1 MSNFLLKFKKKIRDI
16 SFIYGLFK
24 GAKFF
29 KNQLFI
35 NHPKLLISERKIF
48 TKIVPYLSTIFDVGA
63 RYDTDYIDISQGRS
77 INYHLFEINPKFF
90 KLLKKNASK
99 FKKEKIFLNNFG
111 VGNEEGEV
119 SYYLNSESVLNNF
132 SNKFESLFT
141 KKLRIKTLKNYIRE
155 NSITKVDFLKTDI
168 EGFDYFALLG
178 IGDYL
183 LNINFVQFELGIGAP
198 LKNKLVKG
206 EDYLSLF
213 KGKFS
218 FFLICDEVNPIF
230 NKINDKVDLISFG
243 KEDIDHITKI
253 QSTGIGF
260 NVLAIRN
267 DFNISNIDF
276 SIDKYNAYLYD
287 KELIKQIF

>member
-1 MSNFLLKFKKKIRDI
+1 MKLKKKIRNI
-16 SFIYGLFK
+16 PFIYGLFK
-24 GAKFF
+24 GAKFL

-35 NHPKLLISERKIF
+35 NHPKMLISERKIF
-48 TKIVPYLSTIFDVGA
+48 RKIVPYLSTIFDVGA

-90 KLLKKNASK
+90 KLLRKNISK

-111 VGNEEGEV
+111 VGNEEKEV

-141 KKLRIKTLKNYIRE
+141 KKLIIKTLKKYISE
-155 NSITKVDFLKTDI
+155 NSISQVDFLKTDI

-178 IGDYL
+178 LGDHL

-198 LKNKLVKG
+198 LKNKFVKG
-206 EDYLSLF
+206 EDYLALF
-213 KGKFS
+213 EEKFS
-218 FFLICDEVNPIF
+218 FYLICDELNPIF
-230 NKINDKVDLISFG
+230 NTIKDKVDLISFG
-243 KEDIDHITKI
+243 KEDIKHITKI

-260 NVLAIRN
+260 NVLAIKN

-276 SIDKYNAYLYD
+276 SIDKYNADLYD
-287 KELIKQIF
+287 RELINNIYLV

>member
-1 MSNFLLKFKKKIRDI
+1 M
-16 SFIYGLFK
+16 
-24 GAKFF
+24 
-29 KNQLFI
+29 
-35 NHPKLLISERKIF
+35 LISERKIF
-48 TKIVPYLSTIFDVGA
+48 RKIVPYLSTIFDVGA

-90 KLLKKNASK
+90 KLLRKNISK

-111 VGNEEGEV
+111 VGNEEKEV

-141 KKLRIKTLKNYIRE
+141 KKLIIKTLKKYISE
-155 NSITKVDFLKTDI
+155 NSISQVDFLKTDI

-178 IGDYL
+178 LGDHL

-198 LKNKLVKG
+198 LKNKFVKG
-206 EDYLSLF
+206 EDYLALF
-213 KGKFS
+213 EEKFS
-218 FFLICDEVNPIF
+218 FYLICDELNPIF
-230 NKINDKVDLISFG
+230 NTIKDKVDLISFG
-243 KEDIDHITKI
+243 KEDIKHITKI

-260 NVLAIRN
+260 NVLAIKN

-276 SIDKYNAYLYD
+276 SIDKYNADLYD
-287 KELIKQIF
+287 RELINNIYLV

>member
-1 MSNFLLKFKKKIRDI
+1 MKLKKKLRNIP
-16 SFIYGLFK
+16 SIYGLFK

-35 NHPKLLISERKIF
+35 NHPKMLIGERKIF
-48 TKIVPYLSTIFDVGA
+48 RKIVPYLSTIFDVGA
-63 RYDTDYIDISQGRS
+63 RYDTDYLDISQGRS

-90 KLLKKNASK
+90 KLLKKNISK

-111 VGNEEGEV
+111 VGNEESEV
-119 SYYLNSESVLNNF
+119 SYYLNSESVLNSF
-132 SNKFESLFT
+132 SNKFESLFS
-141 KKLRIKTLKNYIRE
+141 KKLRIKTLKKYISE
-155 NSITKVDFLKTDI
+155 NSISKVDFLKTDI

-178 IGDYL
+178 LGEHL

-198 LKNKLVKG
+198 FKNKFVKG

-213 KGKFS
+213 GEKFS
-218 FFLICDEVNPIF
+218 FYLICDELNPIF
-230 NKINDKVDLISFG
+230 NKIKDKVDLISFG
-243 KEDIDHITKI
+243 KEDIKHITKI

-260 NVLAIRN
+260 NVLAIKN

-276 SIDKYNAYLYD
+276 SIDKYNADLYD
-287 KELIKQIF
+287 KELINVIY

>member
-1 MSNFLLKFKKKIRDI
+1 MKLKKKIRNI
-16 SFIYGLFK
+16 PFIYGLFK

-35 NHPKLLISERKIF
+35 NHPKILVSEREIF
-48 TKIVPYLSTIFDVGA
+48 RKIVPYLSTIFDVGA

-90 KLLKKNASK
+90 KLLRKNVSK

-119 SYYLNSESVLNNF
+119 SYYLNSESVLDIY
-132 SNKFESLFT
+132 SNKFESLFA
-141 KKLRIKTLKNYIRE
+141 KKLSIKTLKKYIIE

-178 IGDYL
+178 LGDFL

-213 KGKFS
+213 KEKFS
-218 FFLICDEVNPIF
+218 FYLICDEVNPIF
-230 NKINDKVDLISFG
+230 NKINDKVHLISFG

-260 NVLAIRN
+260 NVLAIKKE
-267 DFNISNIDF
+267 FNIASLGLTIN
-276 SIDKYNAYLYD
+276 KYDYD
-287 KELIKQIF
+287 LFNEELKKIIFD